1 MIVEH
6 PQSDRRA
13 FSLIELLM
21 SIMILAIGL
30 ISVAALF
37 PAGIIQQ
44 QRAKDSIDGPS
55 VARSAME
62 SLRGKLS
69 QSDFGDWTDFYT
81 DDELDDLIADGAL
94 DASPSYYLAE
104 GDWPWLRPALV
115 DPEAYADPAYR
126 GAVDVFNRLGF
137 ENPEFT
143 VTDLDTNADYYTYCL
158 SRNLN
163 TGANEDNYGQ
173 LLGIPFSRPDM
184 RTEPPLAIFTMSDR
198 TWPPGGGENGVP
210 QYFWDFMLSRRG
222 GVVYASIFVYR
233 VAGGVENAK
242 SWAVEPAR
250 IGEGRVQIPLPAAS
264 SLTDLWNSGDG
275 DRFARA
281 LPGTEGVFDPLDAS
295 TSWQYPGQ
303 WMVDNIGTIHHVE
316 RGRNRPDQSF
326 DDGKG
331 VLLFEPVPA
340 YYVGG
345 EIRANVDSSVDVK
358 PRSFSVP
365 LPQET
370 IDLFASSPELHGGGY
385 PDESV
390 PVVDRLW
397 FVPKVVNTDSG
408 GVSKQ
413 WELIPVYAMVEK
425 L

>member
-1 MIVEH
+1 LIVEH
-6 PQSDRRA
+6 SHPSRTA

-62 SLRGKLS
+62 SIRSKIS

-81 DDELDDLIADGAL
+81 PDEIDRLITNGDLES
-94 DASPSYYLAE
+94 SPSYYLAE

-115 DPEAYADPAYR
+115 DPQNYSDPAYR
-126 GAVDVFNRLGF
+126 GAVDVFNRLGY
-137 ENPEFT
+137 ENPDYT
-143 VTDLDTNADYYTYCL
+143 ITDIDTDSDYYSYCF

-163 TGANEDNYGQ
+163 DDVNEQNYGQ
-173 LLGIPFSRPDM
+173 LLGIPFSRPNL
-184 RTEPPLAIFTMSDR
+184 RTEPPRAIFTMSDR
-198 TWPPGGGENGVP
+198 TWPPGGGLNGVP

-233 VAGGVENAK
+233 VGGGVENAR
-242 SWAVEPAR
+242 SWAVEPAK
-250 IGEGRVQIPLPAAS
+250 IGDGRAQIPLPAAT

-281 LPGTEGVFDPLDAS
+281 LPGTQGGFDPLDAS

-316 RGRNRPDQSF
+316 RGRNRPDQAF

-331 VLLFEPVPA
+331 VLLFEPVPT
-340 YYVGG
+340 YFVGG
-345 EIRANVDSSVDVK
+345 DILALDDSTVDVK

-365 LPQET
+365 LPEDT
-370 IDLFASSPELHGGGY
+370 INLFQSSPELHAGGY
-385 PDESV
+385 PDDSV

-397 FVPKVVNTDSG
+397 FVPKVVETDSD

-413 WELIPVYAMVEK
+413 WELIPVYVMVEK

>member
-62 SLRGKLS
+62 SLRSKLS

-81 DDELDDLIADGAL
+81 EDELDRLIIDGAL
-94 DASPSYYLAE
+94 DGSPSFYLAE

-126 GAVDVFNRLGF
+126 GAVDVFNRLGY

-143 VTDLDTNADYYTYCL
+143 VTDLDTDADYYTYCL

-163 TGANEDNYGQ
+163 NEVNNDEFYGQ
-173 LLGIPFSRPDM
+173 LLGVPFSRPDM
-184 RTEPPLAIFTMSDR
+184 RIEPPLAIFTMSDR

-210 QYFWDFMLSRRG
+210 QYFWDFMLTRRG
-222 GVVYASIFVYR
+222 GVVYASIFV
-233 VAGGVENAK
+233 
-242 SWAVEPAR
+242 
-250 IGEGRVQIPLPAAS
+250 S
-264 SLTDLWNSGDG
+264 SRRW
-275 DRFARA
+275 R
-281 LPGTEGVFDPLDAS
+281 
-295 TSWQYPGQ
+295 
-303 WMVDNIGTIHHVE
+303 
-316 RGRNRPDQSF
+316 
-326 DDGKG
+326 
-331 VLLFEPVPA
+331 
-340 YYVGG
+340 
-345 EIRANVDSSVDVK
+345 
-358 PRSFSVP
+358 
-365 LPQET
+365 
-370 IDLFASSPELHGGGY
+370 
-385 PDESV
+385 
-390 PVVDRLW
+390 
-397 FVPKVVNTDSG
+397 
-408 GVSKQ
+408 
-413 WELIPVYAMVEK
+413 
-425 L
+425 